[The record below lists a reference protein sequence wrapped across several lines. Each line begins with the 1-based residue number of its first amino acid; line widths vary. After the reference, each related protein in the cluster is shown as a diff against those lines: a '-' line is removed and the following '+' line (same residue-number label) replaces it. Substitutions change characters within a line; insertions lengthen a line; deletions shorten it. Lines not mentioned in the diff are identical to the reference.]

1 MRSLNSRIEDISF
14 EVARGPDRWQFPPL
28 GQHGWLKAHE
38 QKIILTGTT
47 GTGKTWLACAFAH
60 RAAHIDQPVAYVRM
74 WGHLDDMATERF
86 DLLEL
91 VAERDQ
97 RRFTFI
103 TAQLP
108 VSGWLQMISEP
119 TIALTRGRPVFPTAA
134 CLNAGFRG
142 PLGTRFR

>member
-97 RRFTFI
+97 RRFGP
-103 TAQLP
+103 AP
-108 VSGWLQMISEP
+108 VSFRSGSHVKRP
-119 TIALTRGRPVFPTAA
+119 FVRRPRGFSRPM
-134 CLNAGFRG
+134 LNADGAGCRS
-142 PLGTRFR
+142 R